1 MQTLNERLEQLKD
14 QLKYWEAQSP
24 RNQSKIDAIQT
35 EIDKTESELKQA
47 QQIELSTAS
56 MKDRANVEVANILD
70 NLTVEIGGERFSMRE
85 LCTGDAEYGILN
97 VEVQMAFVRYLNP
110 YFDRISGLEEELL
123 QSQRQNRELQE
134 KNEEIARFAKTETDR
149 ADDAETKRDAAV
161 REKEEA
167 LEQVEKIRSHMAS
180 GAPAPSM
187 ESLEQ
192 QRQKYIEQIESAYIK
207 VQSIEPIDFKRSQFT
222 VVHLDGTTETVS
234 YLRTKSMKIA
244 TGDEVQQFRLEQAQK
259 AAADA
264 VIPLVIPGPE
274 LPIVVTEQQFPGV
287 SSEMEQST
295 ADTEDRDGESG
306 DTGSSEYDA
315 EVLRAELE
323 ALEKRVKKLE
333 QRFERPVSD
342 TDAGQVA

>member
-24 RNQSKIDAIQT
+24 RNQSKIDAIMA
-35 EIDKTESELKQA
+35 EIDKTENELKQV

-110 YFDRISGLEEELL
+110 HFDRISGLEEELL

-134 KNEEIARFAKTETDR
+134 KNEEIARFAKTETER
-149 ADDAETKRDAAV
+149 ADDAEMKRDAAV
-161 REKEEA
+161 KDKEDAEAQIEK
-167 LEQVEKIRSHMAS
+167 LRSHIAS

-207 VQSIEPIDFKRSQFT
+207 VQSIEPVDFKRSQFK
-222 VVHLDGTTETVS
+222 VVHLDGTTETAS
-234 YLRTKSMKIA
+234 YLQTKRMKIA
-244 TGDEVQQFRLEQAQK
+244 TDEEVLQFRLEQTQ
-259 AAADA
+259 AAINAT
-264 VIPLVIPGPE
+264 VPLGNLPLPE
-274 LPIVVTEQQFPGV
+274 LVTEQQFPSVGG
-287 SSEMEQST
+287 EMEQST
-295 ADTEDRDGESG
+295 TDTEDGDGTSG

-323 ALEKRVKKLE
+323 ALDKRVTALE
-333 QRFERPVSD
+333 KRFERPVSD
-342 TDAGQVA
+342 AESEQVA

>member
-24 RNQSKIDAIQT
+24 RNQSKIDAIQA

-259 AAADA
+259 AIDA
-264 VIPLVIPGPE
+264 TVPLVPPA
-274 LPIVVTEQQFPGV
+274 LPTLVTEQQFP
-287 SSEMEQST
+287 SSNDNVGEQ
-295 ADTEDRDGESG
+295 TEDTTDGEGTTAES
-306 DTGSSEYDA
+306 GSSSDDA
-315 EVLRAELE
+315 PISRTELE
-323 ALEKRVKKLE
+323 ARFKRIENQLGLISWNYEKE
-333 QRFERPVSD
+333 D
-342 TDAGQVA
+342 VA